1 MTKRQ
6 LGNDNTQDSKQVNNE
21 ISQVVMCVMSADE
34 EQGNGDAQKE
44 FFGRRVLGAIV
55 DLLPHIEVVKGA
67 AVEVERNATDV
78 VEHDVGAKHVG
89 HVGQCPRGLLGDAR
103 ESIVDDFAASDQ
115 DNVDSP
121 GTFGVGPVGVEVR
134 EGSLVANLLE
144 SLGRLMVDLEDAA
157 RPSPP
162 SAGRRVSVGH
172 VEVDAAPARRFGT
185 RVVGDGALE

>member
-1 MTKRQ
+1 M
-6 LGNDNTQDSKQVNNE
+6 E
-21 ISQVVMCVMSADE
+21 
-34 EQGNGDAQKE
+34 
-44 FFGRRVLGAIV
+44 
-55 DLLPHIEVVKGA
+55 
-67 AVEVERNATDV
+67 
-78 VEHDVGAKHVG
+78 
-89 HVGQCPRGLLGDAR
+89 AR
-103 ESIVDDFAASDQ
+103 Y
-115 DNVDSP
+115 
-121 GTFGVGPVGVEVR
+121 TFGVGPVGIEVR